1 MKKRKISK
9 FLLATSLSVGSFS
22 SLPFTAPTVYAKE
35 ESSSSSYGVFLV
47 DFNSETVGMELP
59 DEDDFWAIYDA
70 LAGQFPAGTVHAGD
84 EFDGEVDVSHL
95 DNPVPLPTP
104 IRTTYVPKDG
114 LGVWTFTG
122 WDIDSLAPDDDS
134 GAAVGL
140 WAYRPYSEMQK
151 VNVTY
156 EFEAADGT
164 SLPSE
169 VLAYLPAAESHDVNT
184 EVTATQPASVSV
196 DVNGKKW
203 VFKGYKEGNT
213 QVAAQD
219 IVFHGVWE
227 QESTTYKASYRFESG
242 TDSMELPE
250 EVKALLPSDDNAYE
264 NEAKVTSKAPSQISV
279 EVQDGTWN
287 FVSYDEAEKTVN
299 RDNVEFVGTWTY
311 TPKTYKASYR
321 FESGTDSMELPE
333 EVKALLPSDD
343 NAYENEAKVTSKAP
357 SQISVEVQDGTWNF
371 VSYDEAEKTVNRD
384 NVEFVGTWTY
394 TPKEYHVVYHFG
406 SGSDDYDLPQEV
418 MDLLP
423 VDAQGYS
430 NHEVVSTILPVQ
442 QKVTVENGEWV
453 FKGYDADTKTVQN
466 ANVSFIG
473 TWVFEANRYPVSYR
487 FVSLTSGLDL
497 PEEVNILLPFDEKN
511 YEDQTTVHV
520 KDLLQRQ
527 VKVANGTWLFE
538 GFDAQEKVVNHA
550 GVEFVGTWKFVADNE
565 ENPVYYHGHYQFVST
580 DSQYNLPDVILS
592 MLPNDR
598 SDYRDGETVHA
609 ILPIGQ
615 KVVLANG
622 TWTFLGYDA
631 GEKVVHG
638 QDVTFVGRWEY
649 TPAPTE
655 KTPGK
660 EQGQPTNKTSAST
673 KTKRVNTAVGSM
685 MSLWTAF
692 GSLSAMLAVLL
703 KRKKK

>member
-35 ESSSSSYGVFLV
+35 ESSSSYGVFLV
-47 DFNSETVGMELP
+47 DFDSETEGMELP

-70 LAGQFPAGTVHAGD
+70 LAGQFPAGTVHAD
-84 EFDGEVDVSHL
+84 STFDGRVDVSHL

-264 NEAKVTSKAPSQISV
+264 NEAKVTSKAPSQTSV

-357 SQISVEVQDGTWNF
+357 SQTSVEVQDGTWNF

>member
-264 NEAKVTSKAPSQISV
+264 NEAKVTSKAPSQ
-279 EVQDGTWN
+279 T
-287 FVSYDEAEKTVN
+287 
-299 RDNVEFVGTWTY
+299 
-311 TPKTYKASYR
+311 
-321 FESGTDSMELPE
+321 
-333 EVKALLPSDD
+333 
-343 NAYENEAKVTSKAP
+343 
-357 SQISVEVQDGTWNF
+357 SVEVQDGTWNF

-550 GVEFVGTWKFVADNE
+550 GVEFFGTWKFVADNE

-598 SDYRDGETVHA
+598 FDYRDGETVHA

-649 TPAPTE
+649 TPATTE

>member
-35 ESSSSSYGVFLV
+35 ESSSFSYGVFLV

-84 EFDGEVDVSHL
+84 GFDGEVDVSHL

-264 NEAKVTSKAPSQISV
+264 NEAKVTSKAPSQ
-279 EVQDGTWN
+279 T
-287 FVSYDEAEKTVN
+287 
-299 RDNVEFVGTWTY
+299 
-311 TPKTYKASYR
+311 
-321 FESGTDSMELPE
+321 
-333 EVKALLPSDD
+333 
-343 NAYENEAKVTSKAP
+343 
-357 SQISVEVQDGTWNF
+357 SVEVQDGTWNF

>member
-9 FLLATSLSVGSFS
+9 FLLATSLSIGSFS
-22 SLPFTAPTVYAKE
+22 SLPFTASTVYAKE
-35 ESSSSSYGVFLV
+35 ESSSYGVFLV
-47 DFNSETVGMELP
+47 DFNSETEGMELP

-84 EFDGEVDVSHL
+84 GFDGEVDVSHL

-264 NEAKVTSKAPSQISV
+264 NEAKVTSKAPSQ
-279 EVQDGTWN
+279 T
-287 FVSYDEAEKTVN
+287 
-299 RDNVEFVGTWTY
+299 
-311 TPKTYKASYR
+311 
-321 FESGTDSMELPE
+321 
-333 EVKALLPSDD
+333 
-343 NAYENEAKVTSKAP
+343 
-357 SQISVEVQDGTWNF
+357 SVEVQDGTWNF

-609 ILPIGQ
+609 ILPMGQ

>member
-1 MKKRKISK
+1 MFKQKKKEGSMKKRKISK

-196 DVNGKKW
+196 DVNGEKW

-264 NEAKVTSKAPSQISV
+264 NEAKVTSKAPSQ
-279 EVQDGTWN
+279 T
-287 FVSYDEAEKTVN
+287 
-299 RDNVEFVGTWTY
+299 
-311 TPKTYKASYR
+311 
-321 FESGTDSMELPE
+321 
-333 EVKALLPSDD
+333 
-343 NAYENEAKVTSKAP
+343 
-357 SQISVEVQDGTWNF
+357 SVEVQDGTWNF

>member
-35 ESSSSSYGVFLV
+35 ESSSSYGEFLV
-47 DFNSETVGMELP
+47 EFDSATEGMELP

-70 LAGQFPAGTVHAGD
+70 LAGQFPEGTVYVGD
-84 EFDGEVDVSHL
+84 EFDGYVDVSHL

-122 WDIDSLAPDDDS
+122 WDIDSLDPDDVS
-134 GAAVGL
+134 GSAVGL

-264 NEAKVTSKAPSQISV
+264 NEAKVTSKAPSQ
-279 EVQDGTWN
+279 T
-287 FVSYDEAEKTVN
+287 
-299 RDNVEFVGTWTY
+299 
-311 TPKTYKASYR
+311 
-321 FESGTDSMELPE
+321 
-333 EVKALLPSDD
+333 
-343 NAYENEAKVTSKAP
+343 
-357 SQISVEVQDGTWNF
+357 SVEVQDGTWNF

-423 VDAQGYS
+423 VDTQGYS
-430 NHEVVSTILPVQ
+430 NHEVVSTILPAQ

-453 FKGYDADTKTVQN
+453 FKGYEADTKTVQN

-497 PEEVNILLPFDEKN
+497 PEEVNILLPFDEKD

-520 KDLLQRQ
+520 KDLLQGQ

-550 GVEFVGTWKFVADNE
+550 GVEFVGTWKFVAENE

-609 ILPIGQ
+609 ILPMGQ

-631 GEKVVHG
+631 SEKVVHG

-655 KTPGK
+655 KTPSK

-692 GSLSAMLAVLL
+692 GSLSVMLAVLL

>member
-9 FLLATSLSVGSFS
+9 FLLATSLSIGSFS
-22 SLPFTAPTVYAKE
+22 SLPFTASTVYAKE
-35 ESSSSSYGVFLV
+35 ESSSYGVFLV
-47 DFNSETVGMELP
+47 DFDSETEGMELP

-70 LAGQFPAGTVHAGD
+70 LAGQFPAGTVHAD
-84 EFDGEVDVSHL
+84 STFDGRVDVRSL

-122 WDIDSLAPDDDS
+122 WDIDSLAQDDDS
-134 GAAVGL
+134 GAAVGW

-184 EVTATQPASVSV
+184 EVTAAQPASVSV

-227 QESTTYKASYRFESG
+227 QKSTTYKASYRFESG

-264 NEAKVTSKAPSQISV
+264 NEAKVTSKAPSQ
-279 EVQDGTWN
+279 T
-287 FVSYDEAEKTVN
+287 
-299 RDNVEFVGTWTY
+299 
-311 TPKTYKASYR
+311 
-321 FESGTDSMELPE
+321 
-333 EVKALLPSDD
+333 
-343 NAYENEAKVTSKAP
+343 
-357 SQISVEVQDGTWNF
+357 SVEVQDGTWNF

-631 GEKVVHG
+631 GEKVVHE

-649 TPAPTE
+649 TPASTE

-660 EQGQPTNKTSAST
+660 DQGQPTKKTSAST

>member
-35 ESSSSSYGVFLV
+35 ESSSSYGVFLV
-47 DFNSETVGMELP
+47 DFDSETEGMELP

-70 LAGQFPAGTVHAGD
+70 LAGQFPAGTVHAD
-84 EFDGEVDVSHL
+84 STFDGRVDVRSL

-122 WDIDSLAPDDDS
+122 WDIDSLAQDDDS
-134 GAAVGL
+134 GAAVGW

-184 EVTATQPASVSV
+184 EVTAAQPASVSV

-264 NEAKVTSKAPSQISV
+264 NEAKVTSKAPSQ
-279 EVQDGTWN
+279 T
-287 FVSYDEAEKTVN
+287 
-299 RDNVEFVGTWTY
+299 
-311 TPKTYKASYR
+311 
-321 FESGTDSMELPE
+321 
-333 EVKALLPSDD
+333 
-343 NAYENEAKVTSKAP
+343 
-357 SQISVEVQDGTWNF
+357 SVEVQDGTWNF

-631 GEKVVHG
+631 GEKVVHE

-649 TPAPTE
+649 TPASTE

>member
-22 SLPFTAPTVYAKE
+22 SLPFTASTVYAKP
-35 ESSSSSYGVFLV
+35 ESEDGVFDV
-47 DFNSETVGMELP
+47 YFESETEGMELP

-70 LAGQFPAGTVHAGD
+70 LAGQFPAETVHAD
-84 EFDGEVDVSHL
+84 STFDGRVDVHRL

-122 WDIDSLAPDDDS
+122 WDLDSLDPDDDTGS
-134 GAAVGL
+134 VGG
-140 WAYRPYSEMQK
+140 WWSYRPYSEMQK

-156 EFEAADGT
+156 EFEAVDGT

-219 IVFHGVWE
+219 IVFHGVWK

-264 NEAKVTSKAPSQISV
+264 NEAKVTSKAPSQ
-279 EVQDGTWN
+279 T
-287 FVSYDEAEKTVN
+287 
-299 RDNVEFVGTWTY
+299 
-311 TPKTYKASYR
+311 
-321 FESGTDSMELPE
+321 
-333 EVKALLPSDD
+333 
-343 NAYENEAKVTSKAP
+343 
-357 SQISVEVQDGTWNF
+357 SVEVQDGTWNF

-497 PEEVNILLPFDEKN
+497 PEEVNILMPFDEKN

>member
-9 FLLATSLSVGSFS
+9 FLLATSLSIGSFS

-35 ESSSSSYGVFLV
+35 ESSSSYGVFLV
-47 DFNSETVGMELP
+47 DFDSETEGMELP

-84 EFDGEVDVSHL
+84 GFDGEVDVSHL

-122 WDIDSLAPDDDS
+122 WDIDSLDPDDDS
-134 GAAVGL
+134 GVAVGL
-140 WAYRPYSEMQK
+140 WAYRLYSEMQK

-196 DVNGKKW
+196 DINGKKW

-242 TDSMELPE
+242 TDSMELSE

-264 NEAKVTSKAPSQISV
+264 NEAKVTSKAPSQ
-279 EVQDGTWN
+279 T
-287 FVSYDEAEKTVN
+287 
-299 RDNVEFVGTWTY
+299 
-311 TPKTYKASYR
+311 
-321 FESGTDSMELPE
+321 
-333 EVKALLPSDD
+333 
-343 NAYENEAKVTSKAP
+343 
-357 SQISVEVQDGTWNF
+357 SVEVQDGTWNF

-423 VDAQGYS
+423 VDTQGYS

-497 PEEVNILLPFDEKN
+497 PEEVNILLPFDEKD

-609 ILPIGQ
+609 ILPMGQ

-649 TPAPTE
+649 TSAPTE

>member
-9 FLLATSLSVGSFS
+9 FLLATSLSIGSFS
-22 SLPFTAPTVYAKE
+22 SFPFTAPTVYAKE
-35 ESSSSSYGVFLV
+35 ESSSSYGVFLV
-47 DFNSETVGMELP
+47 DFDSETEGMELP
-59 DEDDFWAIYDA
+59 DEDNFWAIYDA

-84 EFDGEVDVSHL
+84 GFDGEVDVSHL

-122 WDIDSLAPDDDS
+122 WDIDSLDPDDDS
-134 GAAVGL
+134 GVAVGL

-169 VLAYLPAAESHDVNT
+169 VLAYLPVAESHDVNT

-196 DVNGKKW
+196 DINGKKW

-264 NEAKVTSKAPSQISV
+264 NEAKVTSKAPSQTSV

-299 RDNVEFVGTWTY
+299 RDNVEFVGTW
-311 TPKTYKASYR
+311 A
-321 FESGTDSMELPE
+321 
-333 EVKALLPSDD
+333 
-343 NAYENEAKVTSKAP
+343 
-357 SQISVEVQDGTWNF
+357 
-371 VSYDEAEKTVNRD
+371 
-384 NVEFVGTWTY
+384 Y

-423 VDAQGYS
+423 VDTQGYS
-430 NHEVVSTILPVQ
+430 NHEVVSTILPAQ

-497 PEEVNILLPFDEKN
+497 PEEVNILLPFDEKD
-511 YEDQTTVHV
+511 YEDQMTVHV
-520 KDLLQRQ
+520 KDLLQGQ
-527 VKVANGTWLFE
+527 VKVPNGTWLFE

-550 GVEFVGTWKFVADNE
+550 GVEFVGTWKFVAENE

-609 ILPIGQ
+609 ILPMGQ

-631 GEKVVHG
+631 SEKVVHG

-660 EQGQPTNKTSAST
+660 EKGQPTNKTSAST

>member
-1 MKKRKISK
+1 
-9 FLLATSLSVGSFS
+9 
-22 SLPFTAPTVYAKE
+22 
-35 ESSSSSYGVFLV
+35 
-47 DFNSETVGMELP
+47 
-59 DEDDFWAIYDA
+59 
-70 LAGQFPAGTVHAGD
+70 
-84 EFDGEVDVSHL
+84 
-95 DNPVPLPTP
+95 
-104 IRTTYVPKDG
+104 
-114 LGVWTFTG
+114 
-122 WDIDSLAPDDDS
+122 
-134 GAAVGL
+134 
-140 WAYRPYSEMQK
+140 
-151 VNVTY
+151 
-156 EFEAADGT
+156 
-164 SLPSE
+164 
-169 VLAYLPAAESHDVNT
+169 
-184 EVTATQPASVSV
+184 
-196 DVNGKKW
+196 
-203 VFKGYKEGNT
+203 
-213 QVAAQD
+213 
-219 IVFHGVWE
+219 
-227 QESTTYKASYRFESG
+227 
-242 TDSMELPE
+242 
-250 EVKALLPSDDNAYE
+250 
-264 NEAKVTSKAPSQISV
+264 SV

-357 SQISVEVQDGTWNF
+357 SQTSVEVQDGTWNF

-423 VDAQGYS
+423 VDTQGYS
-430 NHEVVSTILPVQ
+430 NHEVVSTILPAQ

-497 PEEVNILLPFDEKN
+497 PEEVNILLPFDEKD

-520 KDLLQRQ
+520 KDLLQGQ

-550 GVEFVGTWKFVADNE
+550 GVEFVGTWKFVAENE
-565 ENPVYYHGHYQFVST
+565 ENLVYYHGHYQFVST

-609 ILPIGQ
+609 ILPMGQ

-631 GEKVVHG
+631 SEKVVHG

-660 EQGQPTNKTSAST
+660 EKGQPTNKTSAST

>member
-9 FLLATSLSVGSFS
+9 FLLATSLSIGSFS

-35 ESSSSSYGVFLV
+35 ESSSSYGVFLV
-47 DFNSETVGMELP
+47 DFDSETEGMELP

-84 EFDGEVDVSHL
+84 GFDGEVDVSHL

-122 WDIDSLAPDDDS
+122 WDIDSLDPDDDS
-134 GAAVGL
+134 GVAVGL
-140 WAYRPYSEMQK
+140 WAYRLYSEMQK

-196 DVNGKKW
+196 DINGKKW

-264 NEAKVTSKAPSQISV
+264 NEAKVTSKAPSQ
-279 EVQDGTWN
+279 T
-287 FVSYDEAEKTVN
+287 
-299 RDNVEFVGTWTY
+299 
-311 TPKTYKASYR
+311 
-321 FESGTDSMELPE
+321 
-333 EVKALLPSDD
+333 
-343 NAYENEAKVTSKAP
+343 
-357 SQISVEVQDGTWNF
+357 SVEVQDGTWNF

-423 VDAQGYS
+423 VDTQGYS

-497 PEEVNILLPFDEKN
+497 PEEVNILLPFDEKD

-649 TPAPTE
+649 TSAPTE

>member
-9 FLLATSLSVGSFS
+9 FLLATSLSIGSFS

-35 ESSSSSYGVFLV
+35 ESSSSYGVFLV
-47 DFNSETVGMELP
+47 DFDSETEGMELP

-84 EFDGEVDVSHL
+84 GFDGEVDVSHL

-122 WDIDSLAPDDDS
+122 WDIDSLDPDDDS
-134 GAAVGL
+134 GVAVGL

-169 VLAYLPAAESHDVNT
+169 VLAYLPVAESHDVNT

-196 DVNGKKW
+196 DINGKKW

-264 NEAKVTSKAPSQISV
+264 NEAKVTSKAPSQ
-279 EVQDGTWN
+279 T
-287 FVSYDEAEKTVN
+287 
-299 RDNVEFVGTWTY
+299 
-311 TPKTYKASYR
+311 
-321 FESGTDSMELPE
+321 
-333 EVKALLPSDD
+333 
-343 NAYENEAKVTSKAP
+343 
-357 SQISVEVQDGTWNF
+357 SVEVQDGTWNF

-423 VDAQGYS
+423 VDTQRYS

-497 PEEVNILLPFDEKN
+497 PEEVNILLPFDEKD

-649 TPAPTE
+649 TSAPTE

>member
-264 NEAKVTSKAPSQISV
+264 NEAKVTSKAPSQ
-279 EVQDGTWN
+279 T
-287 FVSYDEAEKTVN
+287 
-299 RDNVEFVGTWTY
+299 
-311 TPKTYKASYR
+311 
-321 FESGTDSMELPE
+321 
-333 EVKALLPSDD
+333 
-343 NAYENEAKVTSKAP
+343 
-357 SQISVEVQDGTWNF
+357 SVEVQDGTWNF

-550 GVEFVGTWKFVADNE
+550 GVEFVGTWKFVADSE
-565 ENPVYYHGHYQFVST
+565 ENLVYYHGHYQFVST

-598 SDYRDGETVHA
+598 FDYRDGETVHA

-649 TPAPTE
+649 TPATTE

>member
-1 MKKRKISK
+1 
-9 FLLATSLSVGSFS
+9 
-22 SLPFTAPTVYAKE
+22 
-35 ESSSSSYGVFLV
+35 
-47 DFNSETVGMELP
+47 
-59 DEDDFWAIYDA
+59 
-70 LAGQFPAGTVHAGD
+70 
-84 EFDGEVDVSHL
+84 
-95 DNPVPLPTP
+95 
-104 IRTTYVPKDG
+104 
-114 LGVWTFTG
+114 
-122 WDIDSLAPDDDS
+122 
-134 GAAVGL
+134 
-140 WAYRPYSEMQK
+140 
-151 VNVTY
+151 
-156 EFEAADGT
+156 
-164 SLPSE
+164 
-169 VLAYLPAAESHDVNT
+169 
-184 EVTATQPASVSV
+184 
-196 DVNGKKW
+196 
-203 VFKGYKEGNT
+203 
-213 QVAAQD
+213 
-219 IVFHGVWE
+219 
-227 QESTTYKASYRFESG
+227 
-242 TDSMELPE
+242 MELPE

-264 NEAKVTSKAPSQISV
+264 NEAKVTSKAPSQ
-279 EVQDGTWN
+279 T
-287 FVSYDEAEKTVN
+287 
-299 RDNVEFVGTWTY
+299 
-311 TPKTYKASYR
+311 
-321 FESGTDSMELPE
+321 
-333 EVKALLPSDD
+333 
-343 NAYENEAKVTSKAP
+343 
-357 SQISVEVQDGTWNF
+357 SVEVQDGTWNF

-497 PEEVNILLPFDEKN
+497 PEEVNILLPFDEKK

>member
-1 MKKRKISK
+1 MKVYVLMFKQKKKESSMKKRKISK

-35 ESSSSSYGVFLV
+35 ESSSYGVFLV
-47 DFNSETVGMELP
+47 DFDSETEGMELP

-70 LAGQFPAGTVHAGD
+70 LAGQFPAGTVHAD
-84 EFDGEVDVSHL
+84 STFDGRVDVRSL

-122 WDIDSLAPDDDS
+122 WDIDSLAQDDDS
-134 GAAVGL
+134 GAAVGW

-184 EVTATQPASVSV
+184 EVTAAQPASVSV

-264 NEAKVTSKAPSQISV
+264 NEAKVTSKAPSQ
-279 EVQDGTWN
+279 T
-287 FVSYDEAEKTVN
+287 
-299 RDNVEFVGTWTY
+299 
-311 TPKTYKASYR
+311 
-321 FESGTDSMELPE
+321 
-333 EVKALLPSDD
+333 
-343 NAYENEAKVTSKAP
+343 
-357 SQISVEVQDGTWNF
+357 SVEVQDGTWNF

>member
-1 MKKRKISK
+1 MKVCVLMFKQKKKEGSMKKRKISK

-264 NEAKVTSKAPSQISV
+264 NEAKVTSKAPSQ
-279 EVQDGTWN
+279 T
-287 FVSYDEAEKTVN
+287 
-299 RDNVEFVGTWTY
+299 
-311 TPKTYKASYR
+311 
-321 FESGTDSMELPE
+321 
-333 EVKALLPSDD
+333 
-343 NAYENEAKVTSKAP
+343 
-357 SQISVEVQDGTWNF
+357 SVEVQDGTWNF

-631 GEKVVHG
+631 GEKVVHE

-649 TPAPTE
+649 TPASTE

-660 EQGQPTNKTSAST
+660 DQGQPTKKTSAST

>member
-1 MKKRKISK
+1 
-9 FLLATSLSVGSFS
+9 
-22 SLPFTAPTVYAKE
+22 
-35 ESSSSSYGVFLV
+35 
-47 DFNSETVGMELP
+47 
-59 DEDDFWAIYDA
+59 
-70 LAGQFPAGTVHAGD
+70 
-84 EFDGEVDVSHL
+84 
-95 DNPVPLPTP
+95 
-104 IRTTYVPKDG
+104 
-114 LGVWTFTG
+114 
-122 WDIDSLAPDDDS
+122 
-134 GAAVGL
+134 
-140 WAYRPYSEMQK
+140 
-151 VNVTY
+151 
-156 EFEAADGT
+156 
-164 SLPSE
+164 
-169 VLAYLPAAESHDVNT
+169 
-184 EVTATQPASVSV
+184 
-196 DVNGKKW
+196 
-203 VFKGYKEGNT
+203 
-213 QVAAQD
+213 
-219 IVFHGVWE
+219 
-227 QESTTYKASYRFESG
+227 
-242 TDSMELPE
+242 MELPE

-264 NEAKVTSKAPSQISV
+264 NEAKVTSKAPSQ
-279 EVQDGTWN
+279 T
-287 FVSYDEAEKTVN
+287 
-299 RDNVEFVGTWTY
+299 
-311 TPKTYKASYR
+311 
-321 FESGTDSMELPE
+321 
-333 EVKALLPSDD
+333 
-343 NAYENEAKVTSKAP
+343 
-357 SQISVEVQDGTWNF
+357 SVEVQDGTWNF

-430 NHEVVSTILPVQ
+430 NYEVVSTILPVQ

>member
-9 FLLATSLSVGSFS
+9 FLLATSLSIGSFS

-35 ESSSSSYGVFLV
+35 EDSGNKYPDGVFFV
-47 DFNSETVGMELP
+47 DFDSETEGMELP

-70 LAGQFPAGTVHAGD
+70 LAGQFPTGTVHVGD
-84 EFDGEVDVSHL
+84 VFDGEVDLSHL

-122 WDIDSLAPDDDS
+122 WDIDSLDPDDGS
-134 GAAVGL
+134 GGAVGF

-264 NEAKVTSKAPSQISV
+264 NEAKVTSKAPSQ
-279 EVQDGTWN
+279 T
-287 FVSYDEAEKTVN
+287 
-299 RDNVEFVGTWTY
+299 
-311 TPKTYKASYR
+311 
-321 FESGTDSMELPE
+321 
-333 EVKALLPSDD
+333 
-343 NAYENEAKVTSKAP
+343 
-357 SQISVEVQDGTWNF
+357 SVEVQDGTWNF

-423 VDAQGYS
+423 VDTQGYS

-497 PEEVNILLPFDEKN
+497 PEEVNILLPFDEKD

-520 KDLLQRQ
+520 KDLLQGQ

-580 DSQYNLPDVILS
+580 DNQYNLPDVILS

-609 ILPIGQ
+609 ILPIGL

-631 GEKVVHG
+631 SEKVVHG

-655 KTPGK
+655 KTPDK

>member
-9 FLLATSLSVGSFS
+9 FLLATSLSIGSFS

-35 ESSSSSYGVFLV
+35 ESSSSYGVFLV
-47 DFNSETVGMELP
+47 DFDSETEGMELP

-84 EFDGEVDVSHL
+84 GFDGEVDVSHL

-122 WDIDSLAPDDDS
+122 WDIDSLDPDDDS
-134 GAAVGL
+134 GVAVGL

-169 VLAYLPAAESHDVNT
+169 VLAYLPVAESHDVNT

-196 DVNGKKW
+196 DINGKKW

-264 NEAKVTSKAPSQISV
+264 NEAKVTSKAPSQ
-279 EVQDGTWN
+279 T
-287 FVSYDEAEKTVN
+287 
-299 RDNVEFVGTWTY
+299 
-311 TPKTYKASYR
+311 
-321 FESGTDSMELPE
+321 
-333 EVKALLPSDD
+333 
-343 NAYENEAKVTSKAP
+343 
-357 SQISVEVQDGTWNF
+357 SVEVQDGTWNF

-423 VDAQGYS
+423 VDTQGYS

-497 PEEVNILLPFDEKN
+497 PEEVNILLPFDEKD

-649 TPAPTE
+649 TSAPTE

>member
-1 MKKRKISK
+1 MKVCVLMFKQKKKEGSMKKRKISK

-264 NEAKVTSKAPSQISV
+264 NEAKVTSKAPSQ
-279 EVQDGTWN
+279 T
-287 FVSYDEAEKTVN
+287 
-299 RDNVEFVGTWTY
+299 
-311 TPKTYKASYR
+311 
-321 FESGTDSMELPE
+321 
-333 EVKALLPSDD
+333 
-343 NAYENEAKVTSKAP
+343 
-357 SQISVEVQDGTWNF
+357 SVEVQDGTWNF

-565 ENPVYYHGHYQFVST
+565 ENSVYYHGHYQFVST

>member
-35 ESSSSSYGVFLV
+35 ESSSSYGVFLV
-47 DFNSETVGMELP
+47 DFDSETEGMELP

-70 LAGQFPAGTVHAGD
+70 LAGQFPAGTVHAD
-84 EFDGEVDVSHL
+84 STFDGRVDVRSL

-122 WDIDSLAPDDDS
+122 WDIDSLAQDDDS

-184 EVTATQPASVSV
+184 EVTAAQPASVSV

-264 NEAKVTSKAPSQISV
+264 NEAKVTSKAPSQTSV

-287 FVSYDEAEKTVN
+287 FVT
-299 RDNVEFVGTWTY
+299 
-311 TPKTYKASYR
+311 
-321 FESGTDSMELPE
+321 
-333 EVKALLPSDD
+333 
-343 NAYENEAKVTSKAP
+343 
-357 SQISVEVQDGTWNF
+357 
-371 VSYDEAEKTVNRD
+371 YDEAEKTVNRD

-511 YEDQTTVHV
+511 YEDQATVHV

-527 VKVANGTWLFE
+527 VKVGNGTWLFE

-550 GVEFVGTWKFVADNE
+550 GVEFVGTWKFVAENE

-631 GEKVVHG
+631 SEKVVHG

-649 TPAPTE
+649 TPATTE
-655 KTPGK
+655 KTPSK

-673 KTKRVNTAVGSM
+673 KAKRVNTAVGSM

>member
-9 FLLATSLSVGSFS
+9 FLLATSLSIGSFS
-22 SLPFTAPTVYAKE
+22 SLPFTAPTVYAQE
-35 ESSSSSYGVFLV
+35 EDSSSYGVFLV
-47 DFNSETVGMELP
+47 DFDSATEGMELP

-70 LAGQFPAGTVHAGD
+70 LAGQFPEGTVHAGD

-122 WDIDSLAPDDDS
+122 WDIDSLDPADVS
-134 GAAVGL
+134 GDAVGL

-169 VLAYLPAAESHDVNT
+169 VLAYLPGAESHDVNT

-196 DVNGKKW
+196 DINGKKW

-264 NEAKVTSKAPSQISV
+264 NEAKVTSKAPSQ
-279 EVQDGTWN
+279 T
-287 FVSYDEAEKTVN
+287 
-299 RDNVEFVGTWTY
+299 
-311 TPKTYKASYR
+311 
-321 FESGTDSMELPE
+321 
-333 EVKALLPSDD
+333 
-343 NAYENEAKVTSKAP
+343 
-357 SQISVEVQDGTWNF
+357 SVEVQDGTWNF

-406 SGSDDYDLPQEV
+406 SVSDDYDLPQEV

-423 VDAQGYS
+423 VDTQGYS
-430 NHEVVSTILPVQ
+430 NREVVSTVLPAQ

-497 PEEVNILLPFDEKN
+497 PEEVNILLPFDEKD

-520 KDLLQRQ
+520 KDLLQGQ

-550 GVEFVGTWKFVADNE
+550 GVEFVGTWKFVAENE
-565 ENPVYYHGHYQFVST
+565 ENPVYYHGYYQFVST

-609 ILPIGQ
+609 ILPMGQ

-631 GEKVVHG
+631 SEKVVHG
-638 QDVTFVGRWEY
+638 QDVAFVGRWEY

-660 EQGQPTNKTSAST
+660 EKGQPTNKTSAST

>member
-9 FLLATSLSVGSFS
+9 FLLATSLSIGSFS

-35 ESSSSSYGVFLV
+35 EDSGNKYPDGVFFV
-47 DFNSETVGMELP
+47 DFDSETEGMELP

-70 LAGQFPAGTVHAGD
+70 LAGQFPTGTVHVGD
-84 EFDGEVDVSHL
+84 VFDGEVDLSHL

-122 WDIDSLAPDDDS
+122 WDIDSLDPDDGS
-134 GAAVGL
+134 GGAVGF

-264 NEAKVTSKAPSQISV
+264 NEAKVTSKAPSQ
-279 EVQDGTWN
+279 T
-287 FVSYDEAEKTVN
+287 
-299 RDNVEFVGTWTY
+299 
-311 TPKTYKASYR
+311 
-321 FESGTDSMELPE
+321 
-333 EVKALLPSDD
+333 
-343 NAYENEAKVTSKAP
+343 
-357 SQISVEVQDGTWNF
+357 SVEVQDGTWNF

-423 VDAQGYS
+423 VDTQGYS
-430 NHEVVSTILPVQ
+430 NHEVVSTILPAQ

-497 PEEVNILLPFDEKN
+497 PEEVNILLPFDEKD

-520 KDLLQRQ
+520 KDLLQGQ

-550 GVEFVGTWKFVADNE
+550 GVEFVGTWKFVAENE

-609 ILPIGQ
+609 ILPMGQ

-631 GEKVVHG
+631 SEKVVHG

-655 KTPGK
+655 KTPSK

>member
-9 FLLATSLSVGSFS
+9 FLLATSLSIGSFS

-35 ESSSSSYGVFLV
+35 ESSSSYGVFLV
-47 DFNSETVGMELP
+47 DFDSETEGMELP

-70 LAGQFPAGTVHAGD
+70 LAGQFPAGTVHTGD
-84 EFDGEVDVSHL
+84 GFDGEVDVSHL

-122 WDIDSLAPDDDS
+122 WDIDSLDSDDDS
-134 GAAVGL
+134 GVAVGL
-140 WAYRPYSEMQK
+140 WAYRLYSEMQK
-151 VNVTY
+151 ANVTY

-169 VLAYLPAAESHDVNT
+169 VLAYLPVAESHDVNT

-196 DVNGKKW
+196 DINGKKW

-264 NEAKVTSKAPSQISV
+264 NEAKVTSKAPSQ
-279 EVQDGTWN
+279 T
-287 FVSYDEAEKTVN
+287 
-299 RDNVEFVGTWTY
+299 
-311 TPKTYKASYR
+311 
-321 FESGTDSMELPE
+321 
-333 EVKALLPSDD
+333 
-343 NAYENEAKVTSKAP
+343 
-357 SQISVEVQDGTWNF
+357 SVEVQDGTWNF

-423 VDAQGYS
+423 VDTQGYS

-497 PEEVNILLPFDEKN
+497 PEEVNILLPFDEKD

-538 GFDAQEKVVNHA
+538 GFDAQENVVNHA

-565 ENPVYYHGHYQFVST
+565 ENPVYYHGHYQFVSI

-649 TPAPTE
+649 TSAPTE

>member
-264 NEAKVTSKAPSQISV
+264 NEAKVTSKAPSQ
-279 EVQDGTWN
+279 T
-287 FVSYDEAEKTVN
+287 
-299 RDNVEFVGTWTY
+299 
-311 TPKTYKASYR
+311 
-321 FESGTDSMELPE
+321 
-333 EVKALLPSDD
+333 
-343 NAYENEAKVTSKAP
+343 
-357 SQISVEVQDGTWNF
+357 SVEVQDGTWNF

-497 PEEVNILLPFDEKN
+497 PEEVNNLLPFDDKN

>member
-1 MKKRKISK
+1 MKVYVLMFKQKKKEGSMKKRKISK
-9 FLLATSLSVGSFS
+9 FLLATSLSIGSFS

-35 ESSSSSYGVFLV
+35 ESSSSYGVFLV
-47 DFNSETVGMELP
+47 DFDSETEGMELP

-70 LAGQFPAGTVHAGD
+70 LAGQFPTGTVHAGD

-122 WDIDSLAPDDDS
+122 WDIDSLDPNDGS
-134 GAAVGL
+134 GGAVGL

-169 VLAYLPAAESHDVNT
+169 VLAYLPGAESHDVNT

-264 NEAKVTSKAPSQISV
+264 NEAKVTSKAPSQ
-279 EVQDGTWN
+279 T
-287 FVSYDEAEKTVN
+287 
-299 RDNVEFVGTWTY
+299 
-311 TPKTYKASYR
+311 
-321 FESGTDSMELPE
+321 
-333 EVKALLPSDD
+333 
-343 NAYENEAKVTSKAP
+343 
-357 SQISVEVQDGTWNF
+357 SVEVQDGTWNF

-423 VDAQGYS
+423 VDTQGYS

-497 PEEVNILLPFDEKN
+497 PEEVNILLPFDEKD

-520 KDLLQRQ
+520 KDLLQGQ

-550 GVEFVGTWKFVADNE
+550 GVEFVGTWKFVAENE

-609 ILPIGQ
+609 ILPMGQ

-631 GEKVVHG
+631 SEKVVHG

-660 EQGQPTNKTSAST
+660 EKGQPTNKTSAST

-685 MSLWTAF
+685 MSLWTSF

>member
-264 NEAKVTSKAPSQISV
+264 NEAKVTSKAPSQ
-279 EVQDGTWN
+279 T
-287 FVSYDEAEKTVN
+287 
-299 RDNVEFVGTWTY
+299 
-311 TPKTYKASYR
+311 
-321 FESGTDSMELPE
+321 
-333 EVKALLPSDD
+333 
-343 NAYENEAKVTSKAP
+343 
-357 SQISVEVQDGTWNF
+357 SVEVQDGTWNF

-430 NHEVVSTILPVQ
+430 NHEVVLTILPVQ

>member
-1 MKKRKISK
+1 MKVYVLMFKQKKKEASMKKRKISK
-9 FLLATSLSVGSFS
+9 FLLATSLSIGSFS
-22 SLPFTAPTVYAKE
+22 SLPFTASTVYAKE
-35 ESSSSSYGVFLV
+35 ESSSYGVFLV
-47 DFNSETVGMELP
+47 DFNSETEGMELP

-84 EFDGEVDVSHL
+84 GFDGEVDVSHL
-95 DNPVPLPTP
+95 HNPVPLPTP

-264 NEAKVTSKAPSQISV
+264 NEAKVTSKAPSQTSV

-287 FVSYDEAEKTVN
+287 FV
-299 RDNVEFVGTWTY
+299 
-311 TPKTYKASYR
+311 
-321 FESGTDSMELPE
+321 L
-333 EVKALLPSDD
+333 
-343 NAYENEAKVTSKAP
+343 
-357 SQISVEVQDGTWNF
+357 
-371 VSYDEAEKTVNRD
+371 YDEAEKTVNRD

-631 GEKVVHG
+631 GEKVVHE

-649 TPAPTE
+649 TPASTE

-660 EQGQPTNKTSAST
+660 DQGQPTKKTSAST

>member
-9 FLLATSLSVGSFS
+9 FLLATSLSIGSFS

-35 ESSSSSYGVFLV
+35 ESSSSYGVFLV
-47 DFNSETVGMELP
+47 DFDSETEGMELP

-70 LAGQFPAGTVHAGD
+70 LAGQFPTGTVHAGD

-122 WDIDSLAPDDDS
+122 WDIDSLDPNDGS
-134 GAAVGL
+134 GGAVGL

-169 VLAYLPAAESHDVNT
+169 VLAYLPGAESHDVNT

-264 NEAKVTSKAPSQISV
+264 NEAKVTSKAPSQ
-279 EVQDGTWN
+279 T
-287 FVSYDEAEKTVN
+287 
-299 RDNVEFVGTWTY
+299 
-311 TPKTYKASYR
+311 
-321 FESGTDSMELPE
+321 
-333 EVKALLPSDD
+333 
-343 NAYENEAKVTSKAP
+343 
-357 SQISVEVQDGTWNF
+357 SVEVQDGTWNF

-423 VDAQGYS
+423 VDTQGYS

-442 QKVTVENGEWV
+442 QKDPWTDISGCRKKEELPREALE
-453 FKGYDADTKTVQN
+453 YIA
-466 ANVSFIG
+466 FI
-473 TWVFEANRYPVSYR
+473 
-487 FVSLTSGLDL
+487 
-497 PEEVNILLPFDEKN
+497 EE
-511 YEDQTTVHV
+511 
-520 KDLLQRQ
+520 
-527 VKVANGTWLFE
+527 
-538 GFDAQEKVVNHA
+538 
-550 GVEFVGTWKFVADNE
+550 
-565 ENPVYYHGHYQFVST
+565 
-580 DSQYNLPDVILS
+580 
-592 MLPNDR
+592 
-598 SDYRDGETVHA
+598 
-609 ILPIGQ
+609 
-615 KVVLANG
+615 
-622 TWTFLGYDA
+622 
-631 GEKVVHG
+631 
-638 QDVTFVGRWEY
+638 
-649 TPAPTE
+649 
-655 KTPGK
+655 
-660 EQGQPTNKTSAST
+660 
-673 KTKRVNTAVGSM
+673 AVGVKIKYVSVG
-685 MSLWTAF
+685 AERDQYI
-692 GSLSAMLAVLL
+692 VL
-703 KRKKK
+703 

>member
-9 FLLATSLSVGSFS
+9 FLLATSLSIGSFS

-35 ESSSSSYGVFLV
+35 ESSSSYGVFLV
-47 DFNSETVGMELP
+47 DFDSETEGMELP

-70 LAGQFPAGTVHAGD
+70 LAGQFPTGTVHAGD

-122 WDIDSLAPDDDS
+122 WDIDSLDPNDGS
-134 GAAVGL
+134 GGAVGL

-169 VLAYLPAAESHDVNT
+169 VLAYLPGAESHDVNT

-264 NEAKVTSKAPSQISV
+264 NEAKVTSKAPSQ
-279 EVQDGTWN
+279 T
-287 FVSYDEAEKTVN
+287 
-299 RDNVEFVGTWTY
+299 
-311 TPKTYKASYR
+311 
-321 FESGTDSMELPE
+321 
-333 EVKALLPSDD
+333 
-343 NAYENEAKVTSKAP
+343 
-357 SQISVEVQDGTWNF
+357 SVEVQDGTWNF

-423 VDAQGYS
+423 VDTQGYS

-497 PEEVNILLPFDEKN
+497 PEEVNILLPFDEKD

-520 KDLLQRQ
+520 KDLLQGQ
-527 VKVANGTWLFE
+527 VKVVNGTWLFE

-550 GVEFVGTWKFVADNE
+550 GVEFVGTWKFVAENE

-609 ILPIGQ
+609 ILPMGQ

-631 GEKVVHG
+631 SEKVVHG

-660 EQGQPTNKTSAST
+660 EKGQPTNKTSAST

-685 MSLWTAF
+685 MSLWTSF

>member
-1 MKKRKISK
+1 MKVYVLMFKQKKKEGSMKKRKISK

-84 EFDGEVDVSHL
+84 GFDGEVDVSHL

-264 NEAKVTSKAPSQISV
+264 NEAKVTSKAPSQ
-279 EVQDGTWN
+279 T
-287 FVSYDEAEKTVN
+287 
-299 RDNVEFVGTWTY
+299 
-311 TPKTYKASYR
+311 
-321 FESGTDSMELPE
+321 
-333 EVKALLPSDD
+333 
-343 NAYENEAKVTSKAP
+343 
-357 SQISVEVQDGTWNF
+357 SVEVQDGTWNF

-649 TPAPTE
+649 TPATTE

>member
-203 VFKGYKEGNT
+203 VFKGYKEANT

-264 NEAKVTSKAPSQISV
+264 NEAKVTSKAPSQTSV

-357 SQISVEVQDGTWNF
+357 SQTSVEVQDGTWNF

>member
-9 FLLATSLSVGSFS
+9 FLLATSLSIGSFS

-35 ESSSSSYGVFLV
+35 ESSSSYGVFLV
-47 DFNSETVGMELP
+47 DFDSETEGMELP

-84 EFDGEVDVSHL
+84 GFDGEVDVSHL

-122 WDIDSLAPDDDS
+122 WDIDSLDPDDDS
-134 GAAVGL
+134 GVAVGL

-169 VLAYLPAAESHDVNT
+169 VLAYLPVAESHDVNT

-196 DVNGKKW
+196 DINGKKW

-264 NEAKVTSKAPSQISV
+264 NEAKVTSKAPSQ
-279 EVQDGTWN
+279 T
-287 FVSYDEAEKTVN
+287 
-299 RDNVEFVGTWTY
+299 
-311 TPKTYKASYR
+311 
-321 FESGTDSMELPE
+321 
-333 EVKALLPSDD
+333 
-343 NAYENEAKVTSKAP
+343 
-357 SQISVEVQDGTWNF
+357 SVEVQDGTWNF

-394 TPKEYHVVYHFG
+394 TPKEYYVVYHFG

-423 VDAQGYS
+423 VD
-430 NHEVVSTILPVQ
+430 T
-442 QKVTVENGEWV
+442 
-453 FKGYDADTKTVQN
+453 
-466 ANVSFIG
+466 
-473 TWVFEANRYPVSYR
+473 
-487 FVSLTSGLDL
+487 
-497 PEEVNILLPFDEKN
+497 
-511 YEDQTTVHV
+511 
-520 KDLLQRQ
+520 
-527 VKVANGTWLFE
+527 
-538 GFDAQEKVVNHA
+538 
-550 GVEFVGTWKFVADNE
+550 
-565 ENPVYYHGHYQFVST
+565 
-580 DSQYNLPDVILS
+580 
-592 MLPNDR
+592 
-598 SDYRDGETVHA
+598 
-609 ILPIGQ
+609 
-615 KVVLANG
+615 
-622 TWTFLGYDA
+622 
-631 GEKVVHG
+631 
-638 QDVTFVGRWEY
+638 
-649 TPAPTE
+649 
-655 KTPGK
+655 
-660 EQGQPTNKTSAST
+660 
-673 KTKRVNTAVGSM
+673 
-685 MSLWTAF
+685 
-692 GSLSAMLAVLL
+692 
-703 KRKKK
+703 

>member
-9 FLLATSLSVGSFS
+9 FLLATSLSIGSFS
-22 SLPFTAPTVYAKE
+22 SLPFTASTVYAKE

-264 NEAKVTSKAPSQISV
+264 NEAKVTSKAPSQ
-279 EVQDGTWN
+279 T
-287 FVSYDEAEKTVN
+287 
-299 RDNVEFVGTWTY
+299 
-311 TPKTYKASYR
+311 
-321 FESGTDSMELPE
+321 
-333 EVKALLPSDD
+333 
-343 NAYENEAKVTSKAP
+343 
-357 SQISVEVQDGTWNF
+357 SVEVQDGTWNF

-649 TPAPTE
+649 TPATTE

>member
-1 MKKRKISK
+1 
-9 FLLATSLSVGSFS
+9 
-22 SLPFTAPTVYAKE
+22 
-35 ESSSSSYGVFLV
+35 
-47 DFNSETVGMELP
+47 MELP

-84 EFDGEVDVSHL
+84 GFDGEVDVSHL

-114 LGVWTFTG
+114 LGVWIFTG
-122 WDIDSLAPDDDS
+122 WDIDSLDPDDDS
-134 GAAVGL
+134 GVAVGL

-169 VLAYLPAAESHDVNT
+169 VLAYLPVAESHDVNT

-196 DVNGKKW
+196 DINGKKW

-264 NEAKVTSKAPSQISV
+264 NEAKVTSKAPSQ
-279 EVQDGTWN
+279 T
-287 FVSYDEAEKTVN
+287 
-299 RDNVEFVGTWTY
+299 
-311 TPKTYKASYR
+311 
-321 FESGTDSMELPE
+321 
-333 EVKALLPSDD
+333 
-343 NAYENEAKVTSKAP
+343 
-357 SQISVEVQDGTWNF
+357 SVEVQDGTWNF

-423 VDAQGYS
+423 VDTQGYS
-430 NHEVVSTILPVQ
+430 NHEVVSTILPAQ

-497 PEEVNILLPFDEKN
+497 PEEVNILLPFDEKD

-538 GFDAQEKVVNHA
+538 GFDAQENVVNHA
-550 GVEFVGTWKFVADNE
+550 GVEFVGTWKFVAENE

-609 ILPIGQ
+609 ILPMGQ

-631 GEKVVHG
+631 SEKVVHG
-638 QDVTFVGRWEY
+638 QDVTFVGHWEY

-660 EQGQPTNKTSAST
+660 EKGQPTNKTSAST

-692 GSLSAMLAVLL
+692 GSLSAMLAVFL